1 MKYSI
6 YVRNR
11 IKASLLREEPNIDRK
26 LLDEKANAIFH
37 KMLAESEY
45 ERELSKLSDDDPL
58 KKLELED
65 EETFLDIHPG
75 AEKSKNV
82 QNRHAYLYHGVRFD
96 DDHSVFA
103 NILKDEAI
111 KCGKDTPFSYRAGGD
126 NCNEGEYVS
135 LTHYTGDSY
144 DLEFK
149 TFIEENVSFIIS
161 PLLNPLKCKYLPFEE
176 WEKIKSKLKSTRH
189 RYSYARN
196 EYQYKKEVSLD
207 YAVGI
212 LYPFK
217 YYCHIKGYYTTKE
230 DFKRVRELLI
240 RYGYAHLPILD
251 PTNNFEDISYL
262 YDQQKFLISRPSNIL
277 R

>member
-11 IKASLLREEPNIDRK
+11 IKASLLREEPHMDITI
-26 LLDEKANAIFH
+26 LDEKANTIFH
-37 KMLAESEY
+37 EMLAESEY
-45 ERELSKLSDDDPL
+45 ERELNKLSNDDPL

-65 EETFLDIHPG
+65 EEKFLDIHPG
-75 AEKSKNV
+75 AEDSKNI
-82 QNRHAYLYHGVRFD
+82 QNRYAYLYHGVRFD
-96 DDHSVFA
+96 DDHSAFA
-103 NILKDEAI
+103 NILQDEAI
-111 KCGKDTPFSYRAGGD
+111 KCGKDTPFYYRVGGD

-144 DLEFK
+144 DIEFK
-149 TFIEENVSFIIS
+149 TFIEENVAFIIS
-161 PLLNPLKCKYLPFEE
+161 PLLNPVKCKYLPYEE
-176 WEKIKSKLKSTRH
+176 WENIKGKLKSTRH

-217 YYCHIKGYYTTKE
+217 YYSYIKGYYTTKD
-230 DFKRVRELLI
+230 DFKRVKELLI

-251 PTNNFEDISYL
+251 PTNDFEDISYL
-262 YDQQKFLISRPSNIL
+262 YDGQKHLISRPIGIV